1 MKKTSCIAA
10 AAVCISLFAS
20 HGAAAKTKL
29 CNLTGN
35 WTDELG
41 ATAVIKGKKGT
52 ATASAICATGTYT
65 LKITDLTA
73 TGFDITGKTKDKSC
87 PGVTAALAFVNGNCA
102 VASGTITIG
111 GSEIL
116 DDEWT
121 NNGSADIVRRANAVS
136 SKLTD
141 GLR

>member
-1 MKKTSCIAA
+1 MKKISCIAA
-10 AAVCISLFAS
+10 AAVCVSLFAG

-52 ATASAICATGTYT
+52 ATAPAICSTGTYT
-65 LKITDLTA
+65 LKITNLTV

-102 VASGTITIG
+102 LAAGTITVG
-111 GSEIL
+111 GSETL

-121 NNGSADIVRRANAVS
+121 NNGSDSIVGHTNAVS
-136 SKLTD
+136 SKLTN